1 MWRRLRIFTA
11 AINAAATASSRD
23 GVKSPIAASATLA
36 AYATGFASELASVE
50 SQVIRLQE
58 RFAAHSCTG
67 SPEAPDA
74 NLASLEVAAQ
84 VGATT

>member
-11 AINAAATASSRD
+11 AINATATASSRD

-50 SQVIRLQE
+50 DQVIRLQE
-58 RFAAHSCTG
+58 RFAADPCRG
-67 SPEAPDA
+67 RLEASEA
-74 NLASLEVAAQ
+74 NLAALEVAAQ
-84 VGATT
+84 AGATT